1 MTFEELFK
9 LLQTKQDADP
19 EQSNSAKYLALG
31 SHQIG
36 KKVIEE
42 AGESWMA
49 AVHESKQHTAAE
61 IAQLLYWTALLAV
74 SAGLELDDVL
84 KEL

>member
-31 SHQIG
+31 
-36 KKVIEE
+36 
-42 AGESWMA
+42 
-49 AVHESKQHTAAE
+49 
-61 IAQLLYWTALLAV
+61 
-74 SAGLELDDVL
+74 
-84 KEL
+84 

>member
-1 MTFEELFK
+1 MTFEELF
-9 LLQTKQDADP
+9 LELQTKRGADP
-19 EQSNSAKYLALG
+19 ENSNSAKYLALG

-49 AVHESKQHTAAE
+49 AVHESKPRAAAE
-61 IAQLLYWTALLAV
+61 IAQLIYWAALLAV
-74 SAGLELDDVL
+74 SVDLELDDL
-84 KEL
+84 LNEL

>member
-1 MTFEELFK
+1 
-9 LLQTKQDADP
+9 
-19 EQSNSAKYLALG
+19 
-31 SHQIG
+31 
-36 KKVIEE
+36 
-42 AGESWMA
+42 MA

-84 KEL
+84 KELQGKAILEMLKVAIPNKGQLAEPAA